1 MDLPGHDGKV
11 TPDMKMICKSYQ
23 RYKGENIDYCSHS
36 SVIFETAKKFLFI
49 YFYFSLLFCQN

>member
-23 RYKGENIDYCSHS
+23 RYKGENTDYCHF